1 MIKKR
6 PVAHIGVAVSEV
18 DKNAQWYQDILGF
31 QIKAKFVGRTG
42 HNVYFLEGAN
52 NAIYEMYQDDNLD
65 PAVAGKIDHIAY
77 DSQDIYAD
85 YQFCMDAGYDI
96 VTNGVEEIPHFWE
109 KGCKYFKIKSPAGE
123 QVEFCQIL

>member
-65 PAVAGKIDHIAY
+65 PAVAGKIDILHMIHKIFMQIINFAWM
-77 DSQDIYAD
+77 QD
-85 YQFCMDAGYDI
+85 
-96 VTNGVEEIPHFWE
+96 T
-109 KGCKYFKIKSPAGE
+109 
-123 QVEFCQIL
+123 ILLLMV